1 MDNALKCRW
10 QPPFRAA
17 DARITFGPDVF
28 IYYITL
34 HYITLHYITL
44 HYITLHY
51 ITLHYITLHYITL
64 HYITLHYTQEP
75 QLEVQS
81 LAAVFLLYHTS
92 GCCFLDL
99 LTECRSTHSRVPRA
113 CAAYAYVSCNR
124 AGLLLHIAR
133 GLPLTLLQNLTSIAY
148 ALGQD
153 RAHDIFMM
161 RSELTETFSIQ
172 SGHGW

>member
-1 MDNALKCRW
+1 MDTALKCRW
-10 QPPFRAA
+10 QPAFRAA
-17 DARITFGPDVF
+17 DARITSGPDVLF
-28 IYYITL
+28 IYYIIFTHITLHYIALHCITLRYVTLHIL

-44 HYITLHY
+44 PHKNHSSRCSTLP
-51 ITLHYITLHYITL
+51 LCSFCNCD
-64 HYITLHYTQEP
+64 P
-75 QLEVQS
+75 
-81 LAAVFLLYHTS
+81 S

-153 RAHDIFMM
+153 RAHGIFMDAL
-161 RSELTETFSIQ
+161 RTN
-172 SGHGW
+172 